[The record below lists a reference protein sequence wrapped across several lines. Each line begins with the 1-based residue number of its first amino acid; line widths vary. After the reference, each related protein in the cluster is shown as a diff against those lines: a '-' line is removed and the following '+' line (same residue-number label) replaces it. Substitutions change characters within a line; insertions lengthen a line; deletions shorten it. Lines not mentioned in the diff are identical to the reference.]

1 MGQGWASEMAGLL
14 LEIKAAVGRA
24 SDKGKVALDPRLLG
38 RYLARY
44 DRIVAAG
51 FAANPLPERVSG
63 KRGRRA
69 KSKAANLLERLDRY
83 RSEVLRFGTNFAVDF
98 DNNLSERDV
107 RMLKLQ
113 NKISGGWRSEE
124 GAQAWVRVRSYLSTA
139 RKQGH
144 NATEVLTQLFGG
156 HCWMPT
162 LPGP

>member
-1 MGQGWASEMAGLL
+1 
-14 LEIKAAVGRA
+14 
-24 SDKGKVALDPRLLG
+24 
-38 RYLARY
+38 
-44 DRIVAAG
+44 
-51 FAANPLPERVSG
+51 
-63 KRGRRA
+63 
-69 KSKAANLLERLDRY
+69 Y

>member
-1 MGQGWASEMAGLL
+1 
-14 LEIKAAVGRA
+14 
-24 SDKGKVALDPRLLG
+24 
-38 RYLARY
+38 
-44 DRIVAAG
+44 
-51 FAANPLPERVSG
+51 
-63 KRGRRA
+63 
-69 KSKAANLLERLDRY
+69 
-83 RSEVLRFGTNFAVDF
+83 RFGTNFAVDF

-144 NATEVLTQLFGG
+144 NATEVLTQLFEG

-162 LPGP
+162 LPDP